1 MSIGSINRFDEIVK
15 ATAGTRGLR
24 WTWAGQVT
32 FTELAVMEI
41 QSQSEGAP
49 GVSLESVADA
59 TLVVQLSGAW
69 RLEMNHASASTV
81 EAALDSSH
89 IRRVRFDAKALS
101 SWDSSILIFLTKVT
115 ELCRQ
120 QNIVTER
127 EGLPNGIRRLLELAE
142 MVPEKEGARQ
152 ALDQPSFLAWFGTAT
167 TGSYVS
173 LSEMLR
179 FLGEVTLAFVK
190 LVKMRARYRTGDLFL
205 IIQECG
211 PQALPIVTLISF
223 LVGAI
228 LAFVGAVQLQQFG
241 AQIYVADLVGIAVVR
256 DMGAMMTGI
265 IMAGRTG
272 AAFAAKL
279 GTMKVTQ
286 EIDALITLGFS
297 PLEFLVLPRVI
308 ALCLMMPLL
317 CLYSDLMGILGGAA
331 VGLWMLDLSW
341 TIYYHQTVNTITL
354 TALFGGVLKSV
365 TYGVLIA
372 LSGCLRGI
380 QCGGSAAAVGE
391 AATSAVVTS
400 IVFIVA
406 ACGALSVVF
415 HIIGI

>member
-1 MSIGSINRFDEIVK
+1 
-15 ATAGTRGLR
+15 
-24 WTWAGQVT
+24 
-32 FTELAVMEI
+32 ME
-41 QSQSEGAP
+41 
-49 GVSLESVADA
+49 
-59 TLVVQLSGAW
+59 T
-69 RLEMNHASASTV
+69 
-81 EAALDSSH
+81 SH
-89 IRRVRFDAKALS
+89 IASLRFDAKTLS
-101 SWDSSILIFLTKVT
+101 SWDSSILIFLTRVAD
-115 ELCRQ
+115 LCRRRG
-120 QNIVTER
+120 IVTDR
-127 EGLPNGIRRLLELAE
+127 EGLPKGIRRLLELAE
-142 MVPEKEGARQ
+142 IVPEQVKAKAATDRPSCLARVGASTTDSY
-152 ALDQPSFLAWFGTAT
+152 LSLA
-167 TGSYVS
+167 
-173 LSEMLR
+173 EMLR
-179 FLGEVTLAFVK
+179 FIGEVTLAFVK
-190 LVKMRARYRTGDLFL
+190 LVKMRARYRTADLFL

-211 PQALPIVTLISF
+211 PQALSIVTLISF
-223 LVGAI
+223 LVGVI
-228 LAFVGAVQLQQFG
+228 MAFVGAVQLRQFG

-297 PLEFLVLPRVI
+297 PLEFLVLPRMI

-341 TIYYHQTVNTITL
+341 TTYYHQTVNAISL
-354 TALFGGVLKSV
+354 TALFGGVFKSV
-365 TYGVLIA
+365 IYGVLIA
-372 LSGCLRGI
+372 LSGCLRGM
-380 QCGGSAAAVGE
+380 QCGGSASAVGE

-415 HIIGI
+415 YILGV

>member
-1 MSIGSINRFDEIVK
+1 MPNPIGIYRSGTTSILFKILPVK
-15 ATAGTRGLR
+15 EVQT
-24 WTWAGQVT
+24 
-32 FTELAVMEI
+32 
-41 QSQSEGAP
+41 QSDGAP
-49 GVSLESVADA
+49 GVSLETVGDA
-59 TLVVQLSGAW
+59 TLVVQLSGDW
-69 RLEMNHASASTV
+69 RMQKNVASAIPVQNAIET
-81 EAALDSSH
+81 SH
-89 IRRVRFDAKALS
+89 VRSVRFDAKDLS

-115 ELCRQ
+115 ELFRQ
-120 QNIVTER
+120 KDIVTDR
-127 EGLPNGIRRLLELAE
+127 EGLPKGIRRLLELAE
-142 MVPEKEGARQ
+142 IVPEQEGAKQ
-152 ALDQPSFLAWFGTAT
+152 TTGVPSFLARVGTTT
-167 TGSYVS
+167 TGSYIS

-190 LVKMRARYRTGDLFL
+190 LVKMRARYRTADLFL

-211 PQALPIVTLISF
+211 AQALPIVTLISF
-223 LVGAI
+223 LVGVI
-228 LAFVGAVQLQQFG
+228 MAFVGAIQLQQFG

-317 CLYSDLMGILGGAA
+317 CLYSDLMGVLGGAA

-341 TIYYHQTVNTITL
+341 TTYYHQTIHAITL
-354 TALFGGVLKSV
+354 TALFGGVFKSV
-365 TYGVLIA
+365 IYGVLIA
-372 LSGCLRGI
+372 LSGCLRGM
-380 QCGGSAAAVGE
+380 QCGGSASAVGE

-406 ACGALSVVF
+406 ACGAMAVVF
-415 HIIGI
+415 YIIGV

>member
-1 MSIGSINRFDEIVK
+1 
-15 ATAGTRGLR
+15 
-24 WTWAGQVT
+24 
-32 FTELAVMEI
+32 MEA
-41 QSQSEGAP
+41 QTHRDGAP
-49 GVSLESVADA
+49 GVSLETVDDA

-69 RLEMNHASASTV
+69 RLQKNVASPSPVQKAI
-81 EAALDSSH
+81 DNSH
-89 IRRVRFDAKALS
+89 IRSVRFDAKALS
-101 SWDSSILIFLTKVT
+101 SWDSSILSFLTKVT

-120 QNIVTER
+120 RDIVTDR
-127 EGLPNGIRRLLELAE
+127 EGLPKGIRRLLELAE
-142 MVPEKEGARQ
+142 NVPEQEGARQ
-152 ALDQPSFLAWFGTAT
+152 ATDRPSFLARVGTTT
-167 TGSYVS
+167 TGSYIS

-179 FLGEVTLAFVK
+179 FLGDVTWAFVK
-190 LVKMRARYRTGDLFL
+190 LVTMRARYRTADLYL

-223 LVGAI
+223 LVGVI
-228 LAFVGAVQLQQFG
+228 MAFVGAVQLQQFG

-297 PLEFLVLPRVI
+297 PLEFLVLPRMI

-317 CLYSDLMGILGGAA
+317 CLYSDLMGVLGGAA

-341 TIYYHQTVNTITL
+341 TTYYHQTVHAIAL
-354 TALFGGVLKSV
+354 TALFGGVFKSV

-372 LSGCLRGI
+372 LSGCLRGM
-380 QCGGSAAAVGE
+380 QCGSSASAVGE

-415 HIIGI
+415 YIIGV